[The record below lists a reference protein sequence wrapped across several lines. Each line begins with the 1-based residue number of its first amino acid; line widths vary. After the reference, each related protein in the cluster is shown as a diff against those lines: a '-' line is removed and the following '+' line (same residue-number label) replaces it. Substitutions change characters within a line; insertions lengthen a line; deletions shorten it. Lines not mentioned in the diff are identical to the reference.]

1 MGEITRS
8 IESWLS
14 GHDVVYLDERILP
27 SCFSTYVPFAARP
40 LCPQTEV
47 GMASECEDKRGNRE
61 TDKINVGVTNLSN
74 ASDPVIKES
83 DV

>member
-1 MGEITRS
+1 MGEIARW

-27 SCFSTYVPFAARP
+27 SCFSTYVPFARRLKWGWP
-40 LCPQTEV
+40 
-47 GMASECEDKRGNRE
+47 ASAKIKRGKRE
-61 TDKINVGVTNLSN
+61 TDKINVGVANLSN